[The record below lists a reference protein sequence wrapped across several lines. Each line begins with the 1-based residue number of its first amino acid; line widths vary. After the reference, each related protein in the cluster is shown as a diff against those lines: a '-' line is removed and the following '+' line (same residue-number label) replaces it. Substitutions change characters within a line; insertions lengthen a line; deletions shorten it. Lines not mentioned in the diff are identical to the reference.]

1 MENWKE
7 LLASFG
13 LWLLVEDI
21 SDDGDGKGDNLQLT
35 KDGELFVSEI
45 QQELDKAREE
55 GRKELLDSIIEGV
68 TQLKDLVSMFN
79 PLSPEIRAKQSG
91 EIEAYNG
98 LLEKLSKL
106 TTK

>member
-55 GRKELLDSIIEGV
+55 GRKYA
-68 TQLKDLVSMFN
+68 LKEVEYTLAKDKRYEFLFT
-79 PLSPEIRAKQSG
+79 EIKD
-91 EIEAYNG
+91 I
-98 LLEKLSKL
+98 LSKL